1 MVEIEEVVDETKESS
16 PSHTRDEET
25 SSHPQQK
32 LTLLQEEG
40 LRRVCNGCG
49 EGPRAV
55 VTDISSSAASE
66 KIPLKRCSVCHQA
79 WYHDRQCQ
87 QKHFPRHK
95 KDCQRLRKQRQQST
109 RGSPSNQQNKQRQ
122 HPLCSVQTTP
132 DKGRSL
138 VTKQPLKFGTVLG
151 PHENN
156 NSQDSKTR
164 NKNNHWEPFVAPVL
178 LENHRRHR
186 CVVCFGLVNNDTA
199 TATPFLSSK
208 SQQRQLDDYYPTRL
222 CSDACRRT
230 AASFLPSEQ
239 QAIAHLLF
247 PVQNSSAAAAGRPPM
262 ILPTALLLY
271 RLILAMERDTGQLL
285 KQQLKKLQSEKPTR
299 ESDSGTDS
307 AGCGS
312 QEEEENMAAN
322 ETAHQQAVCATT
334 WAMMKAGSAMP
345 MWHLDDVQA
354 LLQQVK
360 LNGFSVSTGESVAL
374 GIGIYTSNVTD
385 MQGVQEDEDDEV
397 APHWIN
403 HDCRPNL
410 LQTFDYGVAGTYPSL
425 RLTVCVAEIKAAT
438 ELTISYIDH
447 AMPRHLRQQRLRQDY
462 GFQCQCQRC
471 CDNDERYFN
480 DKHAIGYLCCP
491 GASNKKVACRGRIMF
506 NGPRTGLCE
515 RCGQSSNMTA
525 LPQSAQSRVTRLLQH
540 LWDMIH
546 SVGDNNNDD
555 VNNIPA
561 LEKAYHSIKSTCAM
575 ESWYV
580 CELGERLLQALLDRL
595 GEASNNPP
603 QQYSIATRAYELTEE
618 LSLPGGSS
626 MTTLAAPVS
635 RSVETTSMEPPQQD
649 SLVLRRMLLLYKS
662 IKLRFFLNIRPQ
674 QAMQELHQIISP
686 TCATFFP
693 SHHEMMQQIR
703 QDCCL

>member
-1 MVEIEEVVDETKESS
+1 MVEIEEVVDDSKVSRTSHSDKNTPSS
-16 PSHTRDEET
+16 Q
-25 SSHPQQK
+25 PQRK
-32 LTLLQEEG
+32 LTTLQEEG
-40 LRRVCNGCG
+40 LRRLCDGCG
-49 EGPRAV
+49 EGPRDA
-55 VTDISSSAASE
+55 VTDSISSASE
-66 KIPLKRCSVCHQA
+66 KVPLKRCSVCHEA
-79 WYHDRQCQ
+79 WYHDRKCQ

-109 RGSPSNQQNKQRQ
+109 KETTSSQQTKQRQ
-122 HPLCSVQTTP
+122 HPLCCVQTTP

-138 VTKQPLKFGTVLG
+138 VTKQRLKYGTVLG
-151 PHENN
+151 PNGNN
-156 NSQDSKTR
+156 CLDDK
-164 NKNNHWEPFVAPVL
+164 NKNNHWQPIVAPVL
-178 LENHRRHR
+178 LENHRRYR

-271 RLILAMERDTGQLL
+271 RLILAMERDTTTGRLKGQL
-285 KQQLKKLQSEKPTR
+285 KQLQSEKTNC
-299 ESDSGTDS
+299 EKGIDTNIGCSG
-307 AGCGS
+307 
-312 QEEEENMAAN
+312 QEEENMAAN

-345 MWHLDDVQA
+345 IWHLDDVQA

-374 GIGIYTSNVTD
+374 GIGIYTSNATAVPD
-385 MQGVQEDEDDEV
+385 VESNNDVNEESIEV

-410 LQTFDYGVAGTYPSL
+410 LQTFDYGLAGTYPSL
-425 RLTVCVAEIKAAT
+425 RLTVCVAEIKAQT

-447 AMPRHLRQQRLRQDY
+447 AMPRHLRQQRLTHDY
-462 GFQCQCQRC
+462 GFQCQCPRC
-471 CDNDERYFN
+471 CDNDEREFN

-491 GASNKKVACRGRIMF
+491 GASNKKDGCRGRIVF
-506 NGPRTGLCE
+506 HGPRVGLCDT
-515 RCGQSSNMTA
+515 CGKPNNMTS
-525 LPQSAQSRVTRLLQH
+525 LPQPAQSGATRLLQQ

-546 SVGDNNNDD
+546 SVGDSKNDD
-555 VNNIPA
+555 VNNIAA
-561 LEKAYHSIKSTCAM
+561 LEMAYQAIKNTCAV

-580 CELGERLLQALLDRL
+580 REMGERLLQALLDRL
-595 GEASNNPP
+595 GEALNNPP
-603 QQYSIATRAYELTEE
+603 QQYSIATRAFELTEE
-618 LSLPGGSS
+618 LVLPGVNT
-626 MTTLAAPVS
+626 MTTLATTS
-635 RSVETTSMEPPQQD
+635 SSSVKTTSMEPPQQD
-649 SLVLRRMLLLYKS
+649 SLVLRRILLLYKS
-662 IKLRFFLNIRPQ
+662 IKLRLFLNIRPQ
-674 QAMQELHQIISP
+674 QAMQELHQVISP

-703 QDCCL
+703 QDC